1 MHMEKLLR
9 WSRAMEGKNFLP
21 VPIRGQPVAADRPGR
36 YDRHPRRDGLRGYC
50 GYSLY
55 MSHWESLM
63 TGASLARVA
72 G

>member
-1 MHMEKLLR
+1 MHMEKLFR
-9 WSRAMEGKNFLP
+9 RSRARERKNFLP
-21 VPIRGQPVAADRPGR
+21 VPTRCQRFAADRRGTR
-36 YDRHPRRDGLRGYC
+36 HRHPARDGLRGYC

-55 MSHWESLM
+55 MSLRESLM